1 MNFGQAMREARE
13 EKEMF
18 DEQPDGDPHGECAA
32 EIPRLEIA
40 LKIKTEEHDCCAEDV
55 KNMREAAC
63 TWWEGDDG
71 GPWATQCNELFN
83 IENEG
88 PEANGMRF
96 CCFCGKK
103 LVEVASDTDEV
114 EKWKDENL

>member
-1 MNFGQAMREARE
+1 MSNLIDWLRREMPAGTVIGSPDWWAKRIA
-13 EKEMF
+13 KIAT
-18 DEQPDGDPHGECAA
+18 QPD
-32 EIPRLEIA
+32 
-40 LKIKTEEHDCCAEDV
+40 IK
-55 KNMREAAC
+55 EAC
-63 TWWEGDDG
+63 IWWEGDDG

-103 LVEVASDTDEV
+103 LVEVAADTDEV

>member
-1 MNFGQAMREARE
+1 MTF
-13 EKEMF
+13 F
-18 DEQPDGDPHGECAA
+18 CQPDCPTVQGWIDDEANEEPTCRWFGD
-32 EIPRLEIA
+32 
-40 LKIKTEEHDCCAEDV
+40 
-55 KNMREAAC
+55 
-63 TWWEGDDG
+63 DDG
-71 GPWATQCNELFN
+71 GPWATDCNELFN

-103 LVEVASDTDEV
+103 LVEVEADTDDEV

>member
-1 MNFGQAMREARE
+1 VQGWIDDEANE
-13 EKEMF
+13 E
-18 DEQPDGDPHGECAA
+18 PTCRWG
-32 EIPRLEIA
+32 
-40 LKIKTEEHDCCAEDV
+40 
-55 KNMREAAC
+55 
-63 TWWEGDDG
+63 EGDDG
-71 GPWATQCNELFN
+71 GPWATDCNELFN

-103 LVEVASDTDEV
+103 LVEVESDTDDEV